1 MKKIILI
8 AVLLICSFGNTQA
21 QTASSSAPIDPL
33 LKGKGLLE
41 QLVAALDASTFLN
54 SWTSQQR
61 AQWNKELNNAG
72 DAVAL
77 AKSASYLSEYIK
89 PGKYKEQFSL
99 AQLKALASGTK
110 NYGDVANVLA
120 TLESGL
126 ATEAFTND
134 WVSKEASWLSEL
146 SLVK

>member
-1 MKKIILI
+1 MKKYLLI
-8 AVLLICSFGNTQA
+8 AVLMICSFATQA

-33 LKGKGLLE
+33 LKGKDLME

-54 SWTSQQR
+54 SWTSEQR
-61 AQWNKELNNAG
+61 AQWKSELSQAS

-77 AKSASYLSEYIK
+77 SKSASYLSEYIK

-99 AQLKALASGTK
+99 AQLKALAAGTK

-126 ATEAFTND
+126 ATEAFSNG
-134 WVSKEASWLSEL
+134 WISQEASWLSEL

>member
-1 MKKIILI
+1 MKKYLLI
-8 AVLLICSFGNTQA
+8 AALLICSLANVQA

-33 LKGKGLLE
+33 LKGKDLLQ

-61 AQWNKELNNAG
+61 AQWHSELSQAT
-72 DAVAL
+72 DAVSL

-99 AQLKALASGTK
+99 AHLKSLAAGTK

-126 ATEAFTND
+126 ATEAFTNG
-134 WVSKEASWLSEL
+134 WVSQESSWLSEL

>member
-1 MKKIILI
+1 MKKCLLI
-8 AVLLICSFGNTQA
+8 AMLMVSFATAQA

-33 LKGKGLLE
+33 LKGKDLLA
-41 QLVAALDASTFLN
+41 QLVASLDASTFLN
-54 SWTSQQR
+54 SWTSEQR
-61 AQWNKELNNAG
+61 AQWKSELSQAA

-77 AKSASYLSEYIK
+77 SKCASYLSEYIR
-89 PGKYKEQFSL
+89 PAKYKEQFSL
-99 AQLKALASGTK
+99 AHLKSLASGTK

-126 ATEAFTND
+126 ASEAFTNG
-134 WVSKEASWLSEL
+134 WVSKEASWLGEL